1 VGGQEDITDL
11 HVEVR
16 GRGPAVLWLHGY
28 TMDTTLWHPLWDL
41 LPGFRHVG
49 VDLPGHGGSGPLHA
63 AQTLPALAARLAGIA
78 RRERARRI
86 VALSFGSCLALELAT
101 AEPGAVG
108 RLVLAAP
115 TIAGAPA
122 AEGVGRREMQ
132 LSLLHRMAGPGPHMT
147 RLWMTSP
154 PDIFRG
160 SESHPELRSRLRR
173 VIDAHQWTEMKTG
186 AMRTLAGHVHTDLAL
201 GRISAATLVLVG
213 DQDMPV
219 FTANA
224 ARLAAVIPGCAV
236 LTVPQA
242 GHLCL
247 LERPD
252 VVAGPLRAHLTAG

>member
-1 VGGQEDITDL
+1 MDL
-11 HVEVR
+11 HLDAA
-16 GRGPAVLWLHGY
+16 GHGPAVLWIHGY
-28 TMDTTLWHPLWDL
+28 TMDATLWRPLWDL

-49 VDLPGHGGSGPLHA
+49 VDLPGHGGSGPLHPGE
-63 AQTLPALAARLAGIA
+63 TLPALAARLAAIA
-78 RRERARRI
+78 RREGARRI
-86 VALSFGSCLALELAT
+86 VALSFGSCLALEMA
-101 AEPGAVG
+101 AADPGAVS

-115 TIAGAPA
+115 TIAGASA
-122 AEGVGRREMQ
+122 AQGAGRREMQ
-132 LSLLHRMAGPGPHMT
+132 LSLLHKMTGPGPHMT

-160 SESHPELRSRLRR
+160 SESHPELRARLRR
-173 VIDAHQWTEMKTG
+173 VIDAHRWTEMKTG
-186 AMRTLAGHVHTDLAL
+186 AMRTLAGHVHTDQAL
-201 GRISAATLVLVG
+201 GQIGAATLVLVG
-213 DQDMPV
+213 DQDMPA

-252 VVAGPLRAHLTAG
+252 VVAGPLRAHLQ